1 MAEIKGT
8 GSGKS
13 EDGDFVDVQFDR
25 EAEYSDDEGGGDTG
39 NNVPLDLT
47 PKQYYSFALAR
58 LNQHVRNFASLISHA
73 DSRDNF
79 ERHLSG
85 VLVTFSEVQA
95 DLEQHIY
102 PEKSRAPGKRVRLA
116 FERGG
121 KKKSTKKSTK
131 KRKLQSDEAGNAA
144 ADAKGGAEVKTTA
157 RCTRSLF
164 GLKNSSKTNTC
175 FMNAWLHCL
184 LSIEPLL
191 QIFSSDC
198 LHICKSSP
206 YAGQLATVFKRLVAR
221 ARETNDSSVFNP
233 RDIINVVAKLAPR
246 FTGNSHHD
254 SQEFLLFV
262 VWSIIT
268 ASQLVSR
275 PTNKLMLYDV
285 AKRVAKRLAHFQK
298 LGTYAD
304 FDYPGFSCPS
314 IERSM
319 LNGRCCI

>member
-1 MAEIKGT
+1 
-8 GSGKS
+8 
-13 EDGDFVDVQFDR
+13 
-25 EAEYSDDEGGGDTG
+25 
-39 NNVPLDLT
+39 
-47 PKQYYSFALAR
+47 
-58 LNQHVRNFASLISHA
+58 
-73 DSRDNF
+73 
-79 ERHLSG
+79 
-85 VLVTFSEVQA
+85 VQA